1 MMKPRA
7 LKINFK
13 VTKRRLLIIEIWYN
27 ILVDGKVFAYDQVTV
42 KMSVRWKQKINVVEL
57 QNYMSEKLSKSY
69 SRKLKN
75 VSIDSIVTKNAGV
88 VWEVT
93 GEI

>member
-1 MMKPRA
+1 MKPRA